1 MKWKKEEILTENK
14 KIKIH
19 IKNNHG
25 RPGTFPCDLE
35 GEKNFTITKE
45 HFDKAIKLFPEIKEK
60 VEIFIDWDE
69 DNFKTS
75 MSNSDILLAWNFS
88 TKNLKKIA
96 PNLKWIH
103 LISAGVEHLFP
114 LDWMFDGLVLTNSS
128 GVHAKNAGEYGLMS
142 ILMLQRHMT
151 KIIANQKDKKFVSL
165 FSNPIKGKT
174 VVLVGTG
181 SLGSSMAKLLAPL
194 GVNIIGVNKRG
205 RMVDGCS
212 KIVTIDKIDS
222 VLADADFLYLAV
234 PGTPE
239 TKNLINRERL
249 NKLKST
255 CGIVNIG
262 RQSVMDYDALCEKL
276 KKNEI
281 AGAILDVFTPEPIE
295 KNSKLWNT
303 PNLIITPH
311 VSSDELGNYIEL
323 TLNIFVKNLKLFL
336 ENSELNN
343 KVDKKLGY

>member
-1 MKWKKEEILTENK
+1 MKNKK

-19 IKNNHG
+19 IKNNHWA
-25 RPGTFPCDLE
+25 PGSFPSDAE

-45 HFDKAIKLFPEIKEK
+45 HLDKALKQFPEIKK
-60 VEIFIDWDE
+60 KIQIFIDWDE

-75 MSNSDILLAWNFS
+75 MTDSDVLLAWNFS

-114 LDWMFDGLVLTNSS
+114 LDWMFDGLILTNSS

-151 KIIANQKDKKFVSL
+151 KIITNQKDKKFVSL

-174 VVLVGTG
+174 LVLVGTG
-181 SLGSSMAKLLAPL
+181 SLGASMAKLMAPL

-205 RMVDGCS
+205 RKVDGCS
-212 KIVTIDKIDS
+212 KIITIDKIDS

-262 RQSVMDYDALCEKL
+262 RQSVMDYDVLCEKL

-281 AGAILDVFTPEPIE
+281 AGAILDVFTPEPI
-295 KNSKLWNT
+295 KKDSKLWDT

-311 VSSDELGNYIEL
+311 ISSDELNNYIEL

-336 ENSELNN
+336 EKKELNN

>member
-1 MKWKKEEILTENK
+1 MKNNK

-19 IKNNHG
+19 IKNNHWA
-25 RPGTFPCDLE
+25 PGSFPSDAE

-45 HFDKAIKLFPEIKEK
+45 HLDKALKTFPEIKEK

-114 LDWMFDGLVLTNSS
+114 LDWMYDGLVLTNSS

-151 KIIANQKDKKFVSL
+151 KIITNQKDKKFVSL

-181 SLGSSMAKLLAPL
+181 SLGSSMAKLIAPL
-194 GVNIIGVNKRG
+194 GVNIIGVNKKG

-212 KIVTIDKIDS
+212 KVITIDKIDS

-295 KNSKLWNT
+295 KNSKLWDT

-323 TLNIFVKNLKLFL
+323 TLNIFIKNLKLFL
-336 ENSELNN
+336 ENKDLNN